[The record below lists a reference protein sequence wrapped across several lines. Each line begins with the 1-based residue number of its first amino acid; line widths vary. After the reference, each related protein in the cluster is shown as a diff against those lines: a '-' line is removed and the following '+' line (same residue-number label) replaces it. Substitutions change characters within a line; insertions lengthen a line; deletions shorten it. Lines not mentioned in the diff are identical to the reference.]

1 MVLPR
6 KRRTTVMSTRRKM
19 RRRYPSMGM
28 LLYIS
33 IRLTLPNIKCFP
45 IKSHFDIK
53 NIAIIGQV
61 SAYENYVT
69 SLKFKISFLNSRT
82 GDKMLVYDH
91 GYGKKYRYHDSWGW
105 VRQEAELGSGYQ

>member
-1 MVLPR
+1 M
-6 KRRTTVMSTRRKM
+6 
-19 RRRYPSMGM
+19 
-28 LLYIS
+28 
-33 IRLTLPNIKCFP
+33 
-45 IKSHFDIK
+45 
-53 NIAIIGQV
+53 AIVNWNTFATIVGQV

-105 VRQEAELGSGYQ
+105 VGSHYFLG

>member
-1 MVLPR
+1 M
-6 KRRTTVMSTRRKM
+6 
-19 RRRYPSMGM
+19 
-28 LLYIS
+28 
-33 IRLTLPNIKCFP
+33 
-45 IKSHFDIK
+45 
-53 NIAIIGQV
+53 

-105 VRQEAELGSGYQ
+105 VGSHYFLGLNSELILVQGICDILVPGEFINDDTLTIVCEMTLPGNDVTKLGYTYNAEVGT

>member
-1 MVLPR
+1 MPHHNGNCDLDQPHF
-6 KRRTTVMSTRRKM
+6 
-19 RRRYPSMGM
+19 
-28 LLYIS
+28 
-33 IRLTLPNIKCFP
+33 KCNSKCK
-45 IKSHFDIK
+45 I
-53 NIAIIGQV
+53 IANTEQV

-105 VRQEAELGSGYQ
+105 VSSECLGLKF